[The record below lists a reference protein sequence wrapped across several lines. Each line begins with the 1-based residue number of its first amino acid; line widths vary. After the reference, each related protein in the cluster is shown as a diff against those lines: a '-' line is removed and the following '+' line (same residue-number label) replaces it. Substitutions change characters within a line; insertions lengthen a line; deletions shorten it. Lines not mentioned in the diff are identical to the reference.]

1 MTQWIDEGRF
11 ITALQAALA
20 TFQHPFGAVTGPGRS
35 GAIAA
40 AYASYLT
47 GRPFVPFGQPFPGP
61 ILVIDT
67 ATMSGRTLRKAVRK
81 VEKTGSI
88 AYGLQVYASP
98 VDRYHFW
105 YERPFV
111 SPVDNSVDLAFP
123 YPRYDWSPMATFF
136 WWKWFPWS
144 GPMPKPNGCAS
155 CAVWIL
161 WILIALAL
169 VRFFGWV
176 LF

>member
-1 MTQWIDEGRF
+1 MWIDEGRF

-35 GAIAA
+35 GAVAA

-67 ATMSGRTLRKAVRK
+67 ATMSGQTLRKAVRK

-88 AYGLQVYASP
+88 AYGLAVFASP

-105 YERPFV
+105 YEKPFAG
-111 SPVDNSVDLAFP
+111 PVDNSVPFDL
-123 YPRYDWSPMATFF
+123 PRSDWSPVATYF
-136 WWKWFPWS
+136 WWKWLPWS
-144 GPMPKPNGCAS
+144 GPMPKPNDRTS
-155 CAVWIL
+155 CLIWIL
-161 WILIALAL
+161 WILISLI
-169 VRFFGWV
+169 VIRCVGPS

>member
-1 MTQWIDEGRF
+1 VSIWIDEGRF

-40 AYASYLT
+40 SYASYLT

-67 ATMSGRTLRKAVRK
+67 ATKSGRTLRKAVRK

-105 YERPFV
+105 YERPV
-111 SPVDNSVDLAFP
+111 VGPVGNLVQIGGWSLAE
-123 YPRYDWSPMATFF
+123 
-136 WWKWFPWS
+136 WWVWQALNPWS
-144 GPMPKPNGCAS
+144 NSPPPSQNPMG
-155 CAVWIL
+155 CAVWAITF
-161 WILIALAL
+161 LIAGVIVGA
-169 VRFFGWV
+169 V